1 MEIGLWW
8 RGWLIDNGGSMGLG
22 VVCVGGFIG
31 LGIVCGYGCCVRVV
45 ADVGCG
51 VEFGVWLWRRSV
63 CGVEIL

>member
-31 LGIVCGYGCCVRVV
+31 LGIGCWVRVV

-51 VEFGVWLWRRSV
+51 VEISVW
-63 CGVEIL
+63 C

>member
-22 VVCVGGFIG
+22 VVCVGVYWFGHCVWVWV
-31 LGIVCGYGCCVRVV
+31 VCVCVCVCVCVV

-51 VEFGVWLWRRSV
+51 VEIGAW
-63 CGVEIL
+63 C